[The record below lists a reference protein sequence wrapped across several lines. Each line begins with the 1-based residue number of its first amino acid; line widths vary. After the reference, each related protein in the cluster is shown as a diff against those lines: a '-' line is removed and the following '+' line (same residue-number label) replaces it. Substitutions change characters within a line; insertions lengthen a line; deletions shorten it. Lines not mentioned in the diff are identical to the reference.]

1 MIKIENELGDY
12 MKDISVKL
20 IKDLTKYRAGLIP
33 GIKGVTL
40 GEQGA
45 LSRSNDNFITVRFEN
60 NTVLDVLWS
69 NLEIIDK
76 IYLKESE
83 ERRKEYL
90 MELKTSNNIIKYIGP
105 RGGFKYLSFEYIS
118 KDGTRIYISTTFKNK
133 AEELLKIF
141 SVYNLNVEI
150 KTLT

>member
-1 MIKIENELGDY
+1 

-105 RGGFKYLSFEYIS
+105 RGGFKYLSFKYIS
-118 KDGTRIYISTTFKNK
+118 KDGTRIYTSIAFKNK

>member
-1 MIKIENELGDY
+1 

-20 IKDLTKYRAGLIP
+20 IKDLSQYRTGLIP
-33 GIKGVTL
+33 GINGITL

-118 KDGTRIYISTTFKNK
+118 KDGTRIYTSIAFKNK
-133 AEELLKIF
+133 AEELLKVF
-141 SVYNLNVEI
+141 SEYNLNVEI

>member
-1 MIKIENELGDY
+1 

-20 IKDLTKYRAGLIP
+20 IKDLSQYRTGLIP
-33 GIKGVTL
+33 GINGITL

-105 RGGFKYLSFEYIS
+105 RGGFKYLSFKYIS
-118 KDGTRIYISTTFKNK
+118 KDGTRIYTSIAFKNK
-133 AEELLKIF
+133 AEELLKVF
-141 SVYNLNVEI
+141 SEYNLNVEI